1 LLSHSD
7 EQLEGGDNV
16 SSYDPD
22 ALADGWERFDESSS
36 EETNDWDDDSA
47 VEQGNIQSGD
57 EA

>member
-1 LLSHSD
+1 M
-7 EQLEGGDNV
+7 